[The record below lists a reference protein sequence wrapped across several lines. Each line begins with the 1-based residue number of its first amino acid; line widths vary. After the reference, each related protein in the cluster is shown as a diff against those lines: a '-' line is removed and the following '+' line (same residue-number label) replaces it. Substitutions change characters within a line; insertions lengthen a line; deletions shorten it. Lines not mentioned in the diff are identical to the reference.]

1 MYSGSCNST
10 SQVGGNTDGI
20 NNVNNVGT
28 VDNTK
33 NLQGV
38 CVVAGY
44 KGIAVVQAQAGRHL
58 DEGGGHFRVHT
69 PWVGRYL
76 RLMMRQ
82 A

>member
-10 SQVGGNTDGI
+10 SRAGGNTGGF
-20 NNVNNVGT
+20 NAVNNVGT

-44 KGIAVVQAQAGRHL
+44 KGISVVQA
-58 DEGGGHFRVHT
+58 
-69 PWVGRYL
+69 
-76 RLMMRQ
+76 
-82 A
+82 

>member
-10 SQVGGNTDGI
+10 SRVGGNTGGF
-20 NNVNNVGT
+20 NAVNNVGT
-28 VDNTK
+28 GDNTK

-44 KGIAVVQAQAGRHL
+44 KGIVVVQAQAGRHL
-58 DEGGGHFRVHT
+58 GEGGGHFRVRAPLGWAT
-69 PWVGRYL
+69 RPAR
-76 RLMMRQ
+76 MQ